1 VFAREIASPTGGRRG
16 PAQPGPGLRDG
27 HLVDGRAGRRA
38 MTLNG
43 TTGVRSEAGERRPD
57 KTRCY
62 RFNAQT
68 LLLLLR
74 CHDDR

>member
-1 VFAREIASPTGGRRG
+1 
-16 PAQPGPGLRDG
+16 
-27 HLVDGRAGRRA
+27 

-43 TTGVRSEAGERRPD
+43 TTGLRSEAGERRPD

-68 LLLLLR
+68 PTGRGKAAAAAALP
-74 CHDDR
+74 